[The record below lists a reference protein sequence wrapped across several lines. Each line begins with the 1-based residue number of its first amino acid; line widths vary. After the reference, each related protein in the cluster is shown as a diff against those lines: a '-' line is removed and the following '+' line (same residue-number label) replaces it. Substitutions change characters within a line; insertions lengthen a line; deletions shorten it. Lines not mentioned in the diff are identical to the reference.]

1 MQTSQSLKQAFS
13 KQITGNVAW
22 IARVTRS
29 HYGHDIR
36 LTEQPIKTR

>member
-1 MQTSQSLKQAFS
+1 MQTCQSLIQAFS

-29 HYGHDIR
+29 QYGHDSR
-36 LTEQPIKTR
+36 LTEQPMKTR